1 MGIGHQ
7 DLQAYI
13 LGRECVAKYHR
24 GRGTGWAIQ
33 GETSAE
39 LIYFLFSDF
48 LIFLFGIHSTNV
60 PAGTCQVSF
69 SARAGSSCSVCT
81 PVTQLG
87 RTVPSLWEA

>member
-1 MGIGHQ
+1 MFMSHTPAKTIMGIGHR

-39 LIYFLFSDF
+39 LIYFL
-48 LIFLFGIHSTNV
+48 IF
-60 PAGTCQVSF
+60 
-69 SARAGSSCSVCT
+69 
-81 PVTQLG
+81 
-87 RTVPSLWEA
+87 